1 MPTIEVLPTSTSI
14 SAPGWAYVPDTGYDP
29 SKAPLAPTARKRAAR
44 TTALT
49 GPNTIS
55 NDTRL
60 AASLAK
66 HIAELDRESSRDVQ
80 INLSGKG
87 TGAGGPGRREKDKKM
102 TPNVRRIL
110 TSNKTFANHLAD
122 EEALLAGLEQGGG
135 GSTSRPRAAAT
146 AGAALRRAST
156 AATASPPPPAVQSS
170 ARQAAVGVTPTS
182 SKPVATTAAA
192 VQSDPEDD
200 PLLKTYIP
208 APPSAAEMEALCSA
222 PPLSYN
228 QARAAP
234 SVGKPQRYFCEICGY
249 WGSVRCLKCGARVCG
264 LECKVTHDEGRCLR
278 Y

>member
-55 NDTRL
+55 TDTRL
-60 AASLAK
+60 ATS
-66 HIAELDRESSRDVQ
+66 RE
-80 INLSGKG
+80 
-87 TGAGGPGRREKDKKM
+87 THRRAR
-102 TPNVRRIL
+102 PRW
-110 TSNKTFANHLAD
+110 
-122 EEALLAGLEQGGG
+122 GG
-135 GSTSRPRAAAT
+135 GSTSRPRAAAA
-146 AGAALRRAST
+146 AGTALRRAST
-156 AATASPPPPAVQSS
+156 AATASPPPPSVQSS
-170 ARQAAVGVTPTS
+170 ARQAAVAVTPTS
-182 SKPVATTAAA
+182 AKPTVTAAASAVA

-234 SVGKPQRYFCEICGY
+234 SVGKPQRYFWFVG
-249 WGSVRCLKCGARVCG
+249 WSARSRMMKGGVYG
-264 LECKVTHDEGRCLR
+264 TEGTQTKFEVP
-278 Y
+278 

>member
-1 MPTIEVLPTSTSI
+1 
-14 SAPGWAYVPDTGYDP
+14 
-29 SKAPLAPTARKRAAR
+29 
-44 TTALT
+44 
-49 GPNTIS
+49 
-55 NDTRL
+55 
-60 AASLAK
+60 
-66 HIAELDRESSRDVQ
+66 
-80 INLSGKG
+80 
-87 TGAGGPGRREKDKKM
+87 M

-122 EEALLAGLEQGGG
+122 EEALLAGQEQAGG

-156 AATASPPPPAVQSS
+156 AATASPPPPPASVLSS
-170 ARQAAVGVTPTS
+170 ARQAAAVVAPTS
-182 SKPVATTAAA
+182 SKPVATASVVA

-234 SVGKPQRYFCEICGY
+234 SVGRPQRYFCEICGY